1 MVQRSEQNRRQAVVR
16 RLGASGPTSSAL
28 AVNRTLSSR
37 SSPLL
42 LPAAETTGMLAAIS
56 LGNAK

>member
-1 MVQRSEQNRRQAVVR
+1 MVQRSEQNRRQVVVR
-16 RLGASGPTSSAL
+16 RLGASGPTSSTL

-42 LPAAETTGMLAAIS
+42 LSAAETAGLLAAIG